1 MRLTVQRIV
10 PTTGRVWS
18 RFGIAAAIL
27 MSMLVIFALDQRF
40 ETAPLQHLYYVPVI
54 MSAIWLG
61 TSASLVASL
70 VAVVLYHL
78 ANPPLWTWR
87 YGQAD
92 VVQIALF
99 LAVGL
104 VTSRLTEDA
113 RRFRQLAETDDLT
126 GLHNLRSFE
135 TALISTLKRARATR
149 RQVSLLVIDVDRL
162 KSLNDAY
169 GHLAGAEAV
178 RTVGQLIGAGLPEGS
193 VACRYGGDEFAIV
206 LDASGPA
213 TARAVADR
221 LRAEVHAAAPVLD
234 GTAFPAGTLSIS
246 VGAASWWP
254 GAPQHDLPGAD
265 EGMLGEALFKA
276 ADRAL
281 YLSKGRGRNRVSVA

>member
-27 MSMLVIFALDQRF
+27 TSMLVIFALDQRF
-40 ETAPLQHLYYVPVI
+40 EAAPLQHLYYVPVI
-54 MSAIWLG
+54 MSAVWLG
-61 TSASLVASL
+61 TPASLLASL

-92 VVQIALF
+92 FVQIALF

-104 VTSRLTEDA
+104 VTSRLTADA
-113 RRFRQLAETDDLT
+113 RRFRHLAETDDLT

-135 TALISTLKRARATR
+135 TALNSTLKRARATR

-178 RTVGQLIGAGLPEGS
+178 RTVGQLIGAGLPEGG

-221 LRAEVHAAAPVLD
+221 LRSEVHAAAPVLD

-254 GAPQHDLPGAD
+254 GAPQHDLPYAD
-265 EGMLGEALFKA
+265 EGLLGEALFKA

-281 YLSKGRGRNRVSVA
+281 YLSKGRGRNLVSVA

>member
-1 MRLTVQRIV
+1 MQLTVHRTFQDSR
-10 PTTGRVWS
+10 PLRS
-18 RFGIAAAIL
+18 RFWIALAIL
-27 MSMLVIFALDQRF
+27 VTMLAIFVLDQRF

-54 MSAIWLG
+54 VAAVWLG

-70 VAVVLYHL
+70 MAVVLYHL
-78 ANPPLWTWR
+78 ANPQLLTWR
-87 YGQAD
+87 YEQGD
-92 VVQIALF
+92 FVQIVLF

-104 VTSRLTEDA
+104 VTSRLTADA
-113 RRFRQLAETDDLT
+113 RLFRKLAATDDLT

-135 TALISTLKRARATR
+135 AALTSTLKRARTTR

-162 KSLNDAY
+162 KSLNDAH

-178 RTVGQLIGAGLPEGS
+178 RTVGQLIGAALPEGA

-206 LDASGPA
+206 LDACAPA
-213 TARAVADR
+213 MARAVADR
-221 LRAEVHAAAPVLD
+221 LRADVHAVSPVLAGID
-234 GTAFPAGTLSIS
+234 FPAATLSIS

-254 GAPQHDLPGAD
+254 GSPHDLPEAD
-265 EGMLGEALFKA
+265 AATLGEALFGA